1 MLTLIHNNRCSKSR
15 EALALLE
22 QRGVRVNVRHYLQD
36 PLSHNEIAVLLQQL
50 GYSARQLLRTKE
62 DAYTTLGLDDVS
74 LTDSQLIDAMQA
86 EPKLIERPILTNG
99 SRAIVGRP
107 PELVLSLL

>member
-22 QRGVRVNVRHYLQD
+22 QRGVPVNVRHYLQD
-36 PLSHNEIAVLLQQL
+36 PLSQDEIAALLQQL